1 MRFLSFFVIIFLI
14 FFGAARNTSAQP
26 AQIPEFVYRA
36 DTRAPNEVRRTGGFI
51 ARGVDASRPG
61 TIVDLSLYNHAT
73 GHAGPQND
81 YSGYVATTTDFMRGY
96 RWLWDQGGGFRSGY
110 VYTIRPTAN
119 FVDVN
124 ASLGR
129 FLDPIIR
136 QENEW
141 AAMGRIH
148 WYQVVGWRSVAEP
161 PATPMTPNPEYNPN
175 HIAFTLPPAAS
186 QPELAHFPVG
196 HAAWNEMPWVEFTN
210 CGRPPTGYIQQGAQ
224 SGGEQCIPFDNG
236 NMDYAYY
243 TGYLAA
249 LGSTLCGGSC
259 LEGDRAFN
267 QHEDFDASITFLYDH
282 GTQREC
288 DRDKEEI
295 PESIAEIYNKSICSR
310 MQVDDKLRVREGYLL
325 KSADSTCMVIATPD
339 TQYTTGEICA
349 PSGRDVFETDNP
361 VPACPSGYRF
371 ATAEDVE
378 INSSIC
384 FAQLDIYSVA
394 RLDGENIVSGSER
407 LPCVISKSTNQTQ
420 SSLCKKI
427 SYTTPEVVV
436 SSSSPEGAICWDRYA
451 AVNVQQAM
459 ANKTALCNL
468 LYHSPSGSNVI
479 GLADGWFNAETCS
492 VWAEAPP
499 QKPVYTFCN
508 NGVAEGNRFL
518 TTMILSSAA
527 ETCPSGFQ
535 LASESELQADP
546 SICYGTLPAGS
557 TARLAN
563 SASVTMSP
571 SASPTTPLCTT
582 KTSDPTTLTMAVCKA
597 VSPVQ

>member
-1 MRFLSFFVIIFLI
+1 MRFISIFLI
-14 FFGAARNTSAQP
+14 VVVAFFGAIRNTPAQP

-36 DTRAPNEVRRTGGFI
+36 DTRAPNEVRRAGGFV

-61 TIVDLSLYNHAT
+61 TIADLSLYNHAI

-81 YSGYVATTTDFMRGY
+81 YSGYVSTTSDFMRGY

-129 FLDPIIR
+129 FLDPVIR

-161 PATPMTPNPEYNPN
+161 PTTPMTPNPEYNPN
-175 HIAFTLPPAAS
+175 HIAFTLPPAAV
-186 QPELAHFPVG
+186 QPELAHFPLG

-210 CGRPPTGYIQQGAQ
+210 CGRPPTGNRQQRAI
-224 SGGEQCIPFDNG
+224 SASEQCIPFDNG

-243 TGYLAA
+243 TGYLSA
-249 LGSTLCGGSC
+249 LSSTLCGGAC
-259 LEGDRAFN
+259 LEGDRSFN
-267 QHEDFDASITFLYDH
+267 QYEGFSAAITFLYDH

-288 DRDKEEI
+288 NYGKEGI
-295 PESIAEIYNKSICSR
+295 PESIAEIYNESLCSR
-310 MQVDDKLRVREGYLL
+310 MLIDDKLRVREGYLL
-325 KSADSTCMVIATPD
+325 KRADSTCTVIGTPD
-339 TQYTTGEICA
+339 TQHTTGEICQ
-349 PSGRDVFETDNP
+349 PSTRSILETDNP
-361 VPACPSGYRF
+361 VPGCPSGYKL
-371 ATAEDVE
+371 AAAEDIE

-384 FAQLDIYSVA
+384 FTQLDIHSVA

-407 LPCVISKSTNQTQ
+407 VPCVISKSKNVTQ
-420 SSLCKKI
+420 GSLCKKI
-427 SYTTPEVVV
+427 SYTAPEVVV
-436 SSSSPEGAICWDRYA
+436 SSQSPEGAVCWDRYTP
-451 AVNVQQAM
+451 VNVQQAM
-459 ANKTALCNL
+459 ANKTDLCTL
-468 LYHSPSGSNVI
+468 VIHSPTGSNVM
-479 GLADGWFNAETCS
+479 GLADGWFNSETCRIWAET
-492 VWAEAPP
+492 PP
-499 QKPVYTFCN
+499 LKPVYTFCN

-518 TTMILSSAA
+518 STMILATTG

-535 LASESELQADP
+535 LASESELKADP
-546 SICYGTLPAGS
+546 SICYGTLPGGS

-571 SASPTTPLCTT
+571 SATPTTPLCTT
-582 KTSDPTTLTMAVCKA
+582 KSSDPTTLTMAVCKA
-597 VSPVQ
+597 IP